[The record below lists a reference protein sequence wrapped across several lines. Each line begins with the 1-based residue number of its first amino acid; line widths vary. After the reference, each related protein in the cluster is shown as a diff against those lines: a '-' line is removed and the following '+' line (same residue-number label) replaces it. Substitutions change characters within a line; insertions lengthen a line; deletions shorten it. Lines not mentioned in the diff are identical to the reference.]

1 VPEAP
6 RRKPPASPD
15 RRKLLVAGAYAAVNA
30 AVVAGLGRRGGGDKA
45 DAKPRTNKGPTTPGS
60 VAGAPTVPPDDHV
73 YDVVIKGGRVIDP
86 DSGYDRVANV
96 GIDGAT
102 ISSISEG
109 VLQGRSTIAATGKV
123 VAPGFIDLLSYDPA
137 DRGAS
142 FKIEDGVT
150 TNLGMHGINGH
161 ADDFFNTWT
170 NNCLVNFG
178 GAFDEP
184 WMRSEVIG
192 LRVDE
197 EPSSYQI
204 SQLADLI
211 RQELPKGW
219 IGVDFEPEY
228 YPGTTFEE
236 MVELAKVAKE
246 FDVPCFFHGRYSAVG
261 TNAKTLD
268 EIINVGKESGAAVHV
283 EHIISTGG
291 TFDMANS
298 LARVDKARDQGH
310 DVTACMYPYNYW
322 ATYIQSPR
330 FSDGWQERFR
340 ITYDDLQVADTS
352 ERLTEYT
359 FNQLRDSGDVADN
372 KLTAAYAIPEA
383 DVETCIQCPWVM
395 IGSDAIL
402 TTGNNHPRATGCF
415 SRTLGV
421 YAREKG
427 LISMREAVGKMTIL
441 PARRLEKRVPA
452 LRKKGRIQ
460 RGADADITIFDPATV
475 IDRSTVARPAV
486 ASAGIDYVLIAGQV
500 VKDPNGLDSSK
511 KLGKPITGDF

>member
-1 VPEAP
+1 MPEAP

-30 AVVAGLGRRGGGDKA
+30 AVVAGLGRHGGGDKA
-45 DAKPRTNKGPTTPGS
+45 EAKPRAKGPTTPGT

-73 YDVVIKGGRVIDP
+73 YDLVIKGGRVVDP
-86 DSGYDRVANV
+86 DSGYDRIANV

-109 VLQGRSTIAATGKV
+109 TLKGRSSIAAAGKI
-123 VAPGFIDLLSYDPA
+123 VAPGFIDLLSYEPA
-137 DRGAS
+137 DKGAT

-150 TNLGMHGINGH
+150 TNLGMHGLNSH
-161 ADDFFNTWT
+161 AKDFFDLYT

-184 WMRSEVIG
+184 WMRSEVVG
-192 LRVDE
+192 LGVDE
-197 EPSSYQI
+197 KPSSYQI
-204 SQLADLI
+204 GQLADLA
-211 RQELPKGW
+211 RQELPQGW

-228 YPGTTFEE
+228 APGTTFEE
-236 MVELAKVAKE
+236 MVAMAKVAKE

-261 TNAKTLD
+261 TNAATLD

-291 TFDMANS
+291 TFDMAAS
-298 LARVDKARDQGH
+298 LARVEKARNEGH

-330 FSDGWQERFR
+330 FAPGWQERFR
-340 ITYDDLQVADTS
+340 ITYGDLQVAGTVD
-352 ERLTEYT
+352 RLTEYT
-359 FNQLRDSGDVADN
+359 FNTYRDSGDVADN

-383 DVETCIQCPWVM
+383 DVDTCIQCPWVM
-395 IGSDAIL
+395 IGSDAII

-421 YAREKG
+421 YAREKK
-427 LISMREAVGKMTIL
+427 LISMHEAIGKMTIL
-441 PARRLEKRVPA
+441 PARRLEKTVPA

-500 VKDPNGLDSSK
+500 VKDPDGLDSSK
-511 KLGKPITGDF
+511 KLGQPITGVF